1 MYYFPKKI
9 AFKNMHSDFLEIN
22 YTIIQFQCVISKI
35 LSRGEKE

>member
-9 AFKNMHSDFLEIN
+9 AFKNMHSDILEIN